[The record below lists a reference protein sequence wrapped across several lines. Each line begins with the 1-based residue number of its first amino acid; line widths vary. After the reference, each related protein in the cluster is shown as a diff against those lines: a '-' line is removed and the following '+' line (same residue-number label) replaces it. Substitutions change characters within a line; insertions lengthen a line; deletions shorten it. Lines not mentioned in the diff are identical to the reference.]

1 MQRRRAADKVPAQM
15 DFGRLG
21 RGDIVA
27 AAGGLL
33 LFISMFLPWF
43 GVDAGPPANE
53 NLCGVGVDS
62 CSGYDTFSL
71 FAALIIPGMDL
82 LLTAAAIAPWIL
94 VWIVIRGHTLSWPP
108 GEVTMIVGA
117 IAATLILYNGLVDR
131 VGDTREFVS
140 LDVGWYLGLVGA
152 LMIVG
157 GGAISQIRRGG
168 VERRPPGTF

>member
-1 MQRRRAADKVPAQM
+1 V
-15 DFGRLG
+15 DFTKLG
-21 RGDIVA
+21 RGDLVA
-27 AAGGLL
+27 AAGGLI
-33 LFISMFLPWF
+33 LFLSMFVKWF

-53 NLCGVGVDS
+53 NLCGAGKHS
-62 CSGYDTFSL
+62 CTGYDTFHL
-71 FAALIIPGMDL
+71 FTATIIPGMDL
-82 LLTAAAIAPWIL
+82 LLTAAAVAPWIL

-117 IAATLILYNGLVDR
+117 IAATLILYNGLIDR

-140 LDVGWYLGLVGA
+140 LSTGWYLGVLGA

-157 GGAISQIRRGG
+157 GGALSQIRRGG